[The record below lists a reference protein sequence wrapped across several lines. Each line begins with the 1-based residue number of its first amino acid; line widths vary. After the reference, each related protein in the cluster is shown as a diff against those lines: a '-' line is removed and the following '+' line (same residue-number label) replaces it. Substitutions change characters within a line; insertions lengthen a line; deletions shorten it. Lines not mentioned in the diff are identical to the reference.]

1 MDQFISALK
10 AISDE
15 SRLRILNLLLSR
27 GELCVCD
34 IEAILGATQTKVSR
48 HLAYLRRSGLVST
61 RRSGLWILYSIPQ
74 SPDGPRKDVLS
85 FLPASSTPATS
96 PAEISRDSTHGCAGL
111 LRHHECNQAG
121 RHAGN
126 TGTSTP
132 LSNRHVRRQY
142 QRRCER
148 EIRSDRTPGFLLLRA
163 CVRVRH

>member
-1 MDQFISALK
+1 MDAFISALK

-61 RRSGLWILYSIPQ
+61 RRSGLWILYSIPP

-85 FLPASSTPATS
+85 FLPRILDTNDIARRDLKRLDARMRRGCCATTNAIKPAAMPATL
-96 PAEISRDSTHGCAGL
+96 EL
-111 LRHHECNQAG
+111 QHH
-121 RHAGN
+121 
-126 TGTSTP
+126 
-132 LSNRHVRRQY
+132 
-142 QRRCER
+142 
-148 EIRSDRTPGFLLLRA
+148 
-163 CVRVRH
+163 